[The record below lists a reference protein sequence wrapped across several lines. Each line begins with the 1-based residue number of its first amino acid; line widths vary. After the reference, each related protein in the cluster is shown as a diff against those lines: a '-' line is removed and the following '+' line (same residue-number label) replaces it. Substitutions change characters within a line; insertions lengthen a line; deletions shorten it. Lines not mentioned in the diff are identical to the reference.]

1 MFYSFF
7 YKRWYYIKKI
17 KLTIFGP
24 EKELSNGI
32 EYEVSIEE
40 EGTIIEALATL
51 DRQLLNNPKLSPFPL
66 YKGLIKSYLQLIWDP
81 QKNAIYEDCASNA
94 YGPNKAFMPLLDDV
108 SFNLYPNSD
117 ITLIVHADWWADNM
131 RERLDFGTF
140 KRVIMKKYGKE
151 HDTFAHYF
159 ITKIKD

>member
-1 MFYSFF
+1 MQ
-7 YKRWYYIKKI
+7 IKKV

-24 EKELSNGI
+24 EKELANGI

-40 EGTIIEALATL
+40 EDSIIEALAAI

-94 YGPNKAFMPLLDDV
+94 YGPNKEFMPLLDDV
-108 SFNLYPNSD
+108 NFNLFPNSD
-117 ITLIVHADWWADNM
+117 ITLIVHAD
-131 RERLDFGTF
+131 
-140 KRVIMKKYGKE
+140 
-151 HDTFAHYF
+151 
-159 ITKIKD
+159 